1 MNTIWALILPNVI
14 SVYYMFLIKSYYE
27 GLPVELEEAAKID
40 GETSIGI
47 FIRIIVPLSKPI
59 IATTASF
66 VVVNLWNN
74 YMSSVMYIT
83 SNKAIYPVQMYIR
96 NFLAMDPM
104 DIALDNPK
112 LLSYWDNI
120 EMAYLFLAILPIICA
135 YPVLFKFFKGGATAG
150 AVKG

>member
-1 MNTIWALILPNVI
+1 
-14 SVYYMFLIKSYYE
+14 
-27 GLPVELEEAAKID
+27 
-40 GETSIGI
+40 
-47 FIRIIVPLSKPI
+47 
-59 IATTASF
+59 
-66 VVVNLWNN
+66 VVNLWNN

-135 YPVLFKFFKGGATAG
+135 YPILFKFFKSGATAG